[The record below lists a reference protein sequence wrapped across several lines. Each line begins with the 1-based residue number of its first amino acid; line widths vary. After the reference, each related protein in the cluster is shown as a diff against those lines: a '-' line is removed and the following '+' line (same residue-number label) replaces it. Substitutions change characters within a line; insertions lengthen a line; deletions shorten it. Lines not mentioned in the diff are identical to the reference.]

1 MVKTTLR
8 MRSSLVKVSARQ
20 HPGNWVLSDRHAGF
34 SAARQ
39 GERGKATS
47 R

>member
-1 MVKTTLR
+1 MVKMTLR

-20 HPGNWVLSDRHAGF
+20 HPSNWILSERHAGF

-39 GERGKATS
+39 GERGKS
-47 R
+47 YK